1 MPSRSKSQARLF
13 QAAAHGA
20 DFAKAREIRASMP
33 MSTIRDFAVGP
44 MAGKPEHVK
53 AKAGGHPHKNL
64 GAYLNK
70 AKAR

>member
-1 MPSRSKSQARLF
+1 MPSTSKSQARLF

-44 MAGKPEHVK
+44 LAGKPEHTK
-53 AKAGGHPHKNL
+53 GGHPGKNL
-64 GAYLNK
+64 GSHLRPK
-70 AKAR
+70 K